1 MTTEL
6 PYDLAPPFGDK
17 RVVAARS
24 YRPIDLRRYV
34 IDRVFLYP
42 CHRIAEDIVVRP
54 IGTYR
59 GRSNAVSLG
68 YRGIGAPYTGGR
80 DIAHK
85 AFPIESFGRPE
96 RSVYL
101 HSDAANRPGRGCRD
115 WIAGITRR
123 PCRRLSPT
131 CRNSH
136 RRQHRRCRSFVRLLE

>member
-1 MTTEL
+1 MARIKMTTEL

-54 IGTYR
+54 VGTYR

-68 YRGIGAPYTGGR
+68 YCGIGAPYTGGR
-80 DIAHK
+80 DTESHIRFFRLNHSVNLSDQ
-85 AFPIESFGRPE
+85 FIYILTPPIGPRE
-96 RSVYL
+96 VV
-101 HSDAANRPGRGCRD
+101 
-115 WIAGITRR
+115 GIG
-123 PCRRLSPT
+123 
-131 CRNSH
+131 
-136 RRQHRRCRSFVRLLE
+136 LLV

>member
-1 MTTEL
+1 MARIKMTTEL

-54 IGTYR
+54 VGTYR

-80 DIAHK
+80 DTESHIRVFRLNHSVNLSDQ
-85 AFPIESFGRPE
+85 FIYILTPPIGPRE
-96 RSVYL
+96 VV
-101 HSDAANRPGRGCRD
+101 
-115 WIAGITRR
+115 GIG
-123 PCRRLSPT
+123 
-131 CRNSH
+131 
-136 RRQHRRCRSFVRLLE
+136 LLV

>member
-1 MTTEL
+1 MARIKMTTEL

-42 CHRIAEDIVVRP
+42 CHRIAEDIVVSP

-80 DIAHK
+80 DTESHIRFLRLNHSVNLSDQ
-85 AFPIESFGRPE
+85 FIYILTPPIGPRE
-96 RSVYL
+96 VV
-101 HSDAANRPGRGCRD
+101 
-115 WIAGITRR
+115 GIG
-123 PCRRLSPT
+123 
-131 CRNSH
+131 
-136 RRQHRRCRSFVRLLE
+136 LLV

>member
-1 MTTEL
+1 MARIKMTTEL

-54 IGTYR
+54 VGTYR

-80 DIAHK
+80 DT
-85 AFPIESFGRPE
+85 E
-96 RSVYL
+96 SVYL
-101 HSDAANRPGRGCRD
+101 HSDAANRPERGCRD

-123 PCRRLSPT
+123 PCRRSSPT
-131 CRNSH
+131 CRNSR